1 MSECL
6 LGVPQTLRHANLL
19 PLGNDLGTA
28 ADQLPHIYPCLHIA
42 TSWAMHRTHRYTE
55 VVGLRT
61 LQSPDGRGAH
71 CSKHLRSRW
80 EKRRDRLQRL
90 VFLLELLRR
99 FRLLL
104 QLPLPILGAAHVLGE
119 SMTAT
124 YIGFRSRR
132 LHGRQRPQANEVK
145 LRIVADRIRIYGRW
159 HSYYADGLQ
168 KVNI

>member
-1 MSECL
+1 MSEYL

-28 ADQLPHIYPCLHIA
+28 ADQLVHIYPCLHLA
-42 TSWAMHRTHRYTE
+42 TSWEMHRTHRYTE

-90 VFLLELLRR
+90 VFLLGLLRI
-99 FRLLL
+99 FRQLL
-104 QLPLPILGAAHVLGE
+104 QRPLPSLDVAHVLGE

-124 YIGFRSRR
+124 YKGFRSRR
-132 LHGRQRPQANEVK
+132 LHERQRPQGSDVN
-145 LRIVADRIRIYGRW
+145 LRIVADRTRIYGRW

-168 KVNI
+168 NVNV